1 MVILGVL
8 INETC
13 YKTGRVST
21 RDFMVYELYITV
33 ETQDE
38 NKAVGYGKKH
48 VDFPF
53 PSFMYVV

>member
-1 MVILGVL
+1 ML

-38 NKAVGYGKKH
+38 NKAVGKKH